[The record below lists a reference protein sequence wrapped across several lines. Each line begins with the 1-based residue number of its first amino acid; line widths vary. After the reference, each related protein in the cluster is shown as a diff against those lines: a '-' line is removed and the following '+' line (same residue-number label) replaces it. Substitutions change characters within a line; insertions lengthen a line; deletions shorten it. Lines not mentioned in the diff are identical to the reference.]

1 MSGFLLSG
9 RRDILTR
16 MRILT
21 EIGEIGIHAP
31 GRDVLLRPSLYAMS
45 RLADPVGTLVALHEG
60 SPRDQFDAALEVLQ
74 ACTDEDISDLTGHMG
89 SRWGTW
95 VCGKVPTRDLIT
107 LARSLISHGVLGV
120 VPKLPPLPDESGN
133 FTPKF
138 EAREFVAV
146 AIAHLGLS
154 EREAWDLTVTSFI
167 LAMRAKF
174 PRPKG
179 PGAGAPTSAEL
190 DEALARLEAINKVR
204 R

>member
-1 MSGFLLSG
+1 
-9 RRDILTR
+9 

-31 GRDVLLRPSLYAMS
+31 NRDVLLRPSLYAMS
-45 RLADPVGTLVALHEG
+45 RLPDPVGLLVALHEG
-60 SPRDQFDAALEVLQ
+60 SPRDQFDAALDVLQ
-74 ACTDEDISDLTGHMG
+74 ACTDEDISDLTGHVG
-89 SRWGTW
+89 SRYGTW
-95 VCGKVPTRDLIT
+95 VCGSVPARDLIA
-107 LARSLISHGVLGV
+107 LARSLIRHGVLGV
-120 VPKLPPLPDESGN
+120 VPKLPPLADEQSAY
-133 FTPKF
+133 TPKF

-174 PRPKG
+174 PRPKTG
-179 PGAGAPTSAEL
+179 PGAPSAAEL
-190 DEALARLEAINKVR
+190 DAAFERLDAINKVR